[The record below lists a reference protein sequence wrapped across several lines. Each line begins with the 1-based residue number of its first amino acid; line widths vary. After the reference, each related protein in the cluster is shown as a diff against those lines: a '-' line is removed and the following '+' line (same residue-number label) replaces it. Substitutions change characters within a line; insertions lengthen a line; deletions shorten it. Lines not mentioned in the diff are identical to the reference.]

1 MGDPVD
7 SIKLF
12 GYWEII
18 GLNGVQTDSAT
29 VVLKCGE
36 NSNLVVW
43 APDKKY
49 KIFLKTDSKVEITNI
64 RIGDKIDLRTKILDK
79 DNIVLQQFD

>member
-1 MGDPVD
+1 MSDPID

-18 GLNGVQTDSAT
+18 GISGVQADSAT

-36 NSNLVVW
+36 NSNLVFW
-43 APDKKY
+43 TPNRKN
-49 KIFLKTDSKVEITNI
+49 KIFLKTDSKVKITNT
-64 RIGDKIDLRTKILDK
+64 RTGDKINLMTHILDE
-79 DNIVLQQFD
+79 DDVILQQYD